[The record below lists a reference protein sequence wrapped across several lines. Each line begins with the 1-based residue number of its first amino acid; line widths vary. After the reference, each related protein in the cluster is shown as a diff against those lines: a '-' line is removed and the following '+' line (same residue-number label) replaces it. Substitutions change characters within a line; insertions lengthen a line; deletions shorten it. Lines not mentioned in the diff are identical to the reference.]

1 MFLEAVE
8 YNNVLTITKTMY
20 NSLCKVQNIL
30 RIQSRYQYHI
40 GRIFLGGLLVTKFS
54 T

>member
-30 RIQSRYQYHI
+30 CIQSRSI
-40 GRIFLGGLLVTKFS
+40 P
-54 T
+54 